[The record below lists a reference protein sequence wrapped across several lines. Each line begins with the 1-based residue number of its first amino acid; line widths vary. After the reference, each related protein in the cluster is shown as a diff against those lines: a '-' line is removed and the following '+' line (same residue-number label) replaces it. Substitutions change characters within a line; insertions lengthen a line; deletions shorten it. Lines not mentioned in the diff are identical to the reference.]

1 MPLITSQRGKERE
14 IIYFKDNRTNYTK
27 KKSGER
33 VGDHLIVGLIDS
45 GNYYAIF
52 GMNGK
57 LFVDASFK
65 DYDACLSVAILID
78 ELFDPYLPIL
88 EAYPKADVISLAK
101 WSVERGLQVYEFTRL
116 LDEQWRLTGD
126 NVNELWV
133 KAQQRAKKWGYERIR

>member
-1 MPLITSQRGKERE
+1 MSLVTSQRGKPRE
-14 IIYFKDNRTNYTK
+14 VIYFKDNRSNYAK

-57 LFVDASFK
+57 LFVDTSFR
-65 DYDACLSVAILID
+65 DYDACLSVAILIG

-88 EAYPKADVISLAK
+88 EAYPRADVISLAK
-101 WSVERGLQVYEFTRL
+101 WSVERGIQVHEFTKL
-116 LDEQWRLTGD
+116 LDENWRLTND
-126 NVNELWV
+126 EVDKLWEDARQNT
-133 KAQQRAKKWGYERIR
+133 KEWRHEHIR